1 MKLGFHFANLS
12 VNNERKQIF
21 TPFQNRRKEDI
32 MTKKLTKLIL
42 VCLCLVFIA
51 PATFANTNTM
61 QVKKDIV
68 QTALNLGVDPYLA
81 LSIAKLE
88 SNFNQQKKN
97 PSGAVGIFQLMP
109 RTAKFLGVNPHIA
122 SQNIKG
128 ALTYYKMMYKKFGST
143 DLALAAYNAGPGN
156 VRKYGGIPPFKETK
170 RFIYKVKQES
180 QTFKTDPYI
189 QEHVTNH
196 KEEISETL

>member
-1 MKLGFHFANLS
+1 
-12 VNNERKQIF
+12 
-21 TPFQNRRKEDI
+21 
-32 MTKKLTKLIL
+32 MTKKLIKLML

-51 PATFANTNTM
+51 PATFANTTTM

-68 QTALNLGVDPYLA
+68 QTALSMGVDPYLA

-109 RTAKFLGVNPHIA
+109 RTAKFLGVDPHIT

-128 ALTYYKMMYKKFGST
+128 ALTYYKMMYTKFGST
-143 DLALAAYNAGPGN
+143 ELALAAYNAGPGN
-156 VRKYGGIPPFKETK
+156 VKKHGGVPPFKETK
-170 RFIYKVKQES
+170 KFINMVRQES
-180 QTFKTDPYI
+180 ETFKSDPYI
-189 QEHVTNH
+189 KQYVSNH
-196 KEEISETL
+196 KETVSETL